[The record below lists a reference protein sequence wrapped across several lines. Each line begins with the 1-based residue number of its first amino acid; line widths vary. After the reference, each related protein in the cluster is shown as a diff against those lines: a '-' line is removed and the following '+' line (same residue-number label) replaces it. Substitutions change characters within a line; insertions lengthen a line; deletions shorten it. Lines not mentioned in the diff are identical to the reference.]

1 MDQEKV
7 DVVELQLFERV
18 LERPFDCC
26 VAACGVSSYC
36 FAFLDIV
43 LWRTQEL
50 GLTLF
55 RLVQVVPHLG
65 ADEEIFTLDLA
76 ILLLE
81 EIPDGV
87 ANLFFVLVEPCTVEV
102 AVSRCMS
109 VFDSLSV

>member
-1 MDQEKV
+1 M
-7 DVVELQLFERV
+7 LSLI
-18 LERPFDCC
+18 
-26 VAACGVSSYC
+26 
-36 FAFLDIV
+36 IV

-81 EIPDGV
+81 EIPDGI

-109 VFDSLSV
+109 VLGSSE